1 MRKIALVTGGAGF
14 VGSNLV
20 EYLLDQNWSVLCY
33 DNFLNG
39 KKKFLPIDNVN
50 LEILEGDIRDT
61 VELKSIVN
69 KFHPQVV
76 FHLAALHFIPF
87 CNSNPHETVLVNVA
101 GTESVLE
108 ACEHSS
114 VQKFIYAST
123 AAVYGISEKANSES
137 DFPNPMDIY
146 GITKN
151 CGEQLVH
158 LFFEK
163 TSVTSAV
170 ARLFNIYGPHETN
183 PHIIPEILEQLTL
196 GEKVYLGNL
205 APKRDYIYV
214 GDVVKALMMIESNFN
229 EGYGIFNVGTG
240 KEYSVK
246 ELVEIIGGLLNE
258 NISIEVDEN
267 KVRQQ
272 ERMHLIAN
280 IHKIKSI
287 IGWESEESIETGLQK
302 LINLE
307 YSHLMRKTTNPEKE
321 I

>member
-20 EYLLDQNWSVLCY
+20 QRLLDQNWMVLSY

-39 KKKFLPIDNVN
+39 KREFLTPDNSN
-50 LEILEGDIRDT
+50 LKILKGDIRDRDK
-61 VELKSIVN
+61 LKSIMD

-76 FHLAALHFIPF
+76 FHLAALHFIPY
-87 CNSNPHETVLVNVA
+87 CNSNPYETILVNVA

-108 ACEHSS
+108 ACENSS
-114 VQKFIYAST
+114 VKKFIYAST
-123 AAVYGISEKANSES
+123 AAVYGISDKANLEL
-137 DFPNPMDIY
+137 DFPKPMDIY

-151 CGEQLVH
+151 CGEHLVH
-158 LFFEK
+158 LFYEK
-163 TSVTSAV
+163 TNIPSVA

-183 PHIIPEILEQLTL
+183 PHIIPEILNQVNLDK
-196 GEKVYLGNL
+196 KVYLGNL

-214 GDVVKALMMIESNFN
+214 GDVVKALMMIENNFHT
-229 EGYGIFNVGTG
+229 GFDVFNVGTG

-258 NISIEVDEN
+258 DISIEVDKN
-267 KVRQQ
+267 RVRQQ
-272 ERMHLIAN
+272 ERMHLVADVQ
-280 IHKIKSI
+280 KIKNV

-307 YSHLMRKTTNPEKE
+307 YSHLLVKIPESEKE
-321 I
+321 L